1 MKRLLIAAGA
11 SLMLAACNNQE
22 SGGSSTREM
31 SAMDSLRKEIDDIHI
46 VGMSKMGQLNK
57 LQQRVEHY
65 IDSLDQ
71 LPSKAKNAA
80 ASLKSKAD
88 SLLQDLNY
96 ADFAMNKWMH
106 EYYNPAI
113 KDTLANQPEKLLEYL
128 RNEREKAQ
136 KITDAIV
143 QGIEREL

>member
-1 MKRLLIAAGA
+1 MKRLLVVAGA
-11 SLMLAACNNQE
+11 ALLLTACNNQDK
-22 SGGSSTREM
+22 SGSAKEEM

-57 LQQRVEHY
+57 LQQRVSHY

-71 LPSKAKNAA
+71 LPAKAKTAA
-80 ASLKSKAD
+80 ASLKAKAD
-88 SLLQDLNY
+88 SLLQDLDY
-96 ADFAMNKWMH
+96 ADFAMNKWMQ

-113 KDTLANQPEKLLEYL
+113 KDTLANQPEKLMEYL
-128 RNEREKAQ
+128 RNEKEKAQ

-143 QGIEREL
+143 QGIERKL

>member
-1 MKRLLIAAGA
+1 MKRLLIAASA
-11 SLMLAACNNQE
+11 AIMLAACNNQE
-22 SGGSSTREM
+22 SGGTSTGEM

-71 LPSKAKNAA
+71 LPAKAKNAA

-96 ADFAMNKWMH
+96 ADFAMNKWMR
-106 EYYNPAI
+106 EYYDPAI
-113 KDTLANQPEKLLEYL
+113 KDTLANQPEKLMEYL
-128 RNEREKAQ
+128 RQEKEKAM
-136 KITDAIV
+136 KITDAILE
-143 QGIEREL
+143 GIEREL